1 MAHCARYP
9 STKPVSNESVLNDLL
24 FCRRSVSTLVNR
36 GRVSGDRS
44 FMLTRERMGGAAI
57 GASIILHGV
66 FDRTMRSHLQL
77 ILSTLPHDDSPLT
90 LDLRGVTLLSQECLR
105 LLLWVRGD
113 HARTQ
118 QIIFHL
124 STTGLPRQMTQ
135 QLGLEEKL
143 GLEDAHRLI
152 HAIKL
157 KVKSRDVATKKKWPA
172 KGATNH
178 G

>member
-1 MAHCARYP
+1 
-9 STKPVSNESVLNDLL
+9 
-24 FCRRSVSTLVNR
+24 
-36 GRVSGDRS
+36 
-44 FMLTRERMGGAAI
+44 
-57 GASIILHGV
+57 
-66 FDRTMRSHLQL
+66 MRSHLQL

-124 STTGLPRQMTQ
+124 SATGLPRQMIQ

-172 KGATNH
+172 KGAINH